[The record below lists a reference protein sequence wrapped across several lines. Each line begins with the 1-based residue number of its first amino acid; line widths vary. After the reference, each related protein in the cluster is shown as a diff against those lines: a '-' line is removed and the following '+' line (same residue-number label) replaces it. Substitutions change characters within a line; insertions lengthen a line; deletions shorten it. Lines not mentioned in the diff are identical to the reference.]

1 MTFAKKSLLTV
12 AILLSTILIAIFW
25 LYLARVALV
34 KDISEEQLA
43 LYQAK
48 ISCLDFNITFDL
60 KIEVSRLCLQTPQAD
75 INIEAMTIT
84 LDLSD
89 KQKVKRIYIT
99 TAIVKGTADPFT
111 EFNTSPQDS
120 KDGTLAQQLDH
131 YLTQLS
137 QVNLPF
143 NMNVADVR
151 YSPFSLESS
160 KKITANNATK
170 TTSYSGQFSVVQN
183 TVAFSLND
191 LQGTSFLTANFSAKK
206 PTEHQLSA
214 EFSGQLKPLKRFLF
228 THKLPL
234 SPAILEILE
243 TLAASG
249 NFQSVVNYQA
259 GQLTLASQLKDLLI
273 ETTKSIEGS
282 GPFTLTGAL
291 NLHSQ
296 VNLAPDEKSADNQ
309 AINSI
314 DLEFQKDNILQLQ
327 FSHQYLIDYLSQN
340 AISADIIK
348 LLTDN
353 PVDQLTF
360 SPKGQLTYNLN
371 NQKISLSALSLKA
384 KSDLLVHQLDL
395 NNIALDLSHYLS
407 SDLTIDENHLP
418 TLIKS
423 TITDSRNT
431 EIINAESTHQNENN
445 VSTTLLE
452 LKTVK
457 VNAQNIPEQL
467 AELDFQL
474 DSSLK
479 LSAMNNFTHYP
490 IEIKL
495 QGSISQN
502 HEKTTISFFEN
513 SSLANNSIAIL
524 SKQKTTDK
532 QLLSIKNFTTRIQGN
547 VEIQSR
553 MQVQNKAQIKE
564 KQSIN
569 LNLNLNSQA
578 QKLRAGKVIEI
589 KTLAINTDVTG
600 NLDDIKLNATATA
613 DNLLLGNLAISG
625 AIDKP
630 HFALTA
636 NSLQLTELLSLNI
649 KLPKKVDLVD
659 GKLSYSIK
667 GQVTD
672 LKNIQNTPL
681 ALSVAITSLSGE
693 IDDIWIQELNW
704 QQNFQ
709 FSNNE
714 FSTLNYAT
722 ENSSA
727 NLTVAL
733 IDTPT
738 PITKFSI
745 NTRWRYQKDFTFS
758 ATKLK
763 GNILGGSFAIPKI
776 QWPLDQDHSVDV
788 QLTRIDLEQV
798 LALDKKQGIVVTGD
812 ISGQL
817 PIRYDGEKYTMEK
830 GELHNVSNGLIQVI
844 NNPAVDKLK
853 ASNTQLKLAFDAL
866 QNLHYHQLSSD
877 VSMADDGYMLLQTVI
892 KGRNPDIDNDVN
904 LNLNLSYDL
913 LGLLESMSITEQFE
927 ERIIKGLQKH

>member
-84 LDLSD
+84 LDLAA
-89 KQKVKRIYIT
+89 KQKIKRIDIT
-99 TAIVKGTADPFT
+99 TAIVKGTAELFT
-111 EFNTSPQDS
+111 ELNTSPQDS

-160 KKITANNATK
+160 KKITANNTTK

-183 TVAFSLND
+183 TVAFSLNN

-228 THKLPL
+228 THKLPV

-243 TLAASG
+243 TVAASG

-384 KSDLLVHQLDL
+384 KIDLLVHQLDL

-418 TLIKS
+418 SQIES

-474 DSSLK
+474 DSPLK
-479 LSAMNNFTHYP
+479 LSAMDNFTHSP

-513 SSLANNSIAIL
+513 SSLTSNSIAIL
-524 SKQKTTDK
+524 SKQKTADK
-532 QLLSIKNFTTRIQGN
+532 KLLSIKKFSTQIQGN

-553 MQVQNKAQIKE
+553 MQVKNMAQIKE
-564 KQSIN
+564 KPSIT

-589 KTLAINTDVTG
+589 KTLAINTGVTG

-672 LKNIQNTPL
+672 FKNIQNTPL

-722 ENSSA
+722 ENSSG

>member
-1 MTFAKKSLLTV
+1 M
-12 AILLSTILIAIFW
+12 
-25 LYLARVALV
+25 
-34 KDISEEQLA
+34 
-43 LYQAK
+43 
-48 ISCLDFNITFDL
+48 
-60 KIEVSRLCLQTPQAD
+60 
-75 INIEAMTIT
+75 
-84 LDLSD
+84 
-89 KQKVKRIYIT
+89 
-99 TAIVKGTADPFT
+99 
-111 EFNTSPQDS
+111 
-120 KDGTLAQQLDH
+120 
-131 YLTQLS
+131 
-137 QVNLPF
+137 
-143 NMNVADVR
+143 
-151 YSPFSLESS
+151 
-160 KKITANNATK
+160 
-170 TTSYSGQFSVVQN
+170 
-183 TVAFSLND
+183 
-191 LQGTSFLTANFSAKK
+191 
-206 PTEHQLSA
+206 
-214 EFSGQLKPLKRFLF
+214 
-228 THKLPL
+228 
-234 SPAILEILE
+234 
-243 TLAASG
+243 
-249 NFQSVVNYQA
+249 
-259 GQLTLASQLKDLLI
+259 KDLLI

-532 QLLSIKNFTTRIQGN
+532 QLLSIKKFSTQIQGN

-613 DNLLLGNLAISG
+613 DNLLLGNLAI
-625 AIDKP
+625 
-630 HFALTA
+630 
-636 NSLQLTELLSLNI
+636 
-649 KLPKKVDLVD
+649 
-659 GKLSYSIK
+659 
-667 GQVTD
+667 
-672 LKNIQNTPL
+672 
-681 ALSVAITSLSGE
+681 
-693 IDDIWIQELNW
+693 
-704 QQNFQ
+704 
-709 FSNNE
+709 
-714 FSTLNYAT
+714 
-722 ENSSA
+722 
-727 NLTVAL
+727 
-733 IDTPT
+733 
-738 PITKFSI
+738 
-745 NTRWRYQKDFTFS
+745 
-758 ATKLK
+758 
-763 GNILGGSFAIPKI
+763 
-776 QWPLDQDHSVDV
+776 
-788 QLTRIDLEQV
+788 
-798 LALDKKQGIVVTGD
+798 
-812 ISGQL
+812 
-817 PIRYDGEKYTMEK
+817 
-830 GELHNVSNGLIQVI
+830 
-844 NNPAVDKLK
+844 
-853 ASNTQLKLAFDAL
+853 
-866 QNLHYHQLSSD
+866 
-877 VSMADDGYMLLQTVI
+877 
-892 KGRNPDIDNDVN
+892 
-904 LNLNLSYDL
+904 
-913 LGLLESMSITEQFE
+913 
-927 ERIIKGLQKH
+927 